1 MKEKYAE
8 CKESTK
14 EDLLLKQRRAS
25 TWWSTMLRHKGDC
38 GFYLSRL
45 SSDSVRFWG
54 CLEAQ
59 WACYGRSRALL
70 QMCLKINWQVS
81 TLIGGGDQ
89 DSEQCSKQKLRWR
102 SECHT
107 YLQALFKENRQTG
120 NSLKTFRRRSRRAS
134 NKSVDKWLL
143 SRYKI
148 TPYQVSFLCKD
159 RDPCNQTCKHLGTIC
174 GRKAVASLQHFYPRD
189 KVYF

>member
-1 MKEKYAE
+1 
-8 CKESTK
+8 
-14 EDLLLKQRRAS
+14 
-25 TWWSTMLRHKGDC
+25 MLRHKGDC

-54 CLEAQ
+54 CLETQ

-70 QMCLKINWQVS
+70 QMCLKISCQVS
-81 TLIGGGDQ
+81 KLIGGGDQ

-107 YLQALFKENRQTG
+107 YLQALIKQNKQTG
-120 NSLKTFRRRSRRAS
+120 NSLKTFRHRSRRAS

-143 SRYKI
+143 SRYKT
-148 TPYQVSFLCKD
+148 TPHPSLLSLWRSWSTQPDLHTPRNHVWKESSCFSSTFLPK
-159 RDPCNQTCKHLGTIC
+159 R
-174 GRKAVASLQHFYPRD
+174 
-189 KVYF
+189 